1 MTMSRIKFAHPTEA
15 DLARLL
21 DFYRIRWE
29 YEPRRFPI
37 AWSDRGAPIEY
48 FTPDFYLPEY
58 DTYIEM
64 TVVKPKLQ
72 TRKNRKM
79 RLLREAHPEVDV
91 KLFNRRDVERLFSRM
106 ERAS

>member
-1 MTMSRIKFAHPTEA
+1 MSRIKFAHPTEA
-15 DLARLL
+15 GLARLL

-79 RLLREAHPEVDV
+79 RLLREAHPGVDV
-91 KLFNRRDVERLFSRM
+91 RLFTRRDVERLFSRM